1 MARFFVVLFLIA
13 FCTSL
18 SAAAKRGRHRL
29 IIWSI
34 DGFAA
39 GYFEK
44 EEFKN
49 SAVWQRLLK
58 QARVFKPVQTTI
70 PAVTYPAHTSMVTGV
85 DPAQHHIYGN
95 HPVDPWGASKDGW
108 TWFTED
114 VAVPTLWE
122 RAAKRGKS
130 VANMQWPV
138 TMMPGSKIKY
148 HIPQFD
154 RAKGP
159 EEQKLMRVLSTPG
172 LHREIEKHT
181 GVSLTEHSGDDERN
195 KAARYIWQAKK
206 PDLMLLYNPGLD
218 SIEHA
223 HGPYSAPAF
232 RHLELLGREI
242 EKFLAEIRKSSPHDQ
257 VRVLIVSDHGFMTY
271 KGKCYPNT
279 ILKSMGYINPD
290 RQQWSYYFETA
301 GGVARLIGK
310 PGVAPFAAKTFAE
323 RLGQACEGIDVVT
336 EYDEEFP
343 ALQSR
348 YAAKSPM
355 FLVSRGDVL
364 MSVGLRKGE
373 FEAKATGH
381 THGFLPERP
390 DMHTVALLFGAERSK
405 AAKIT
410 NVKHTYNLACS
421 WLNLHCPATQS
432 KHKKR

>member
-1 MARFFVVLFLIA
+1 MVKYLGLFFLTS
-13 FCTSL
+13 FCISI
-18 SAAAKRGRHRL
+18 SAAPKRGRHRL
-29 IIWSI
+29 IIWSV

-44 EEFKN
+44 DEFKN

-58 QARVFKPVQTTI
+58 QARVFKPVETTI

-85 DPAQHHIYGN
+85 DPAQHHIYSN

-114 VAVPTLWE
+114 VAVPTLWD

-130 VANMQWPV
+130 VANLQWPV
-138 TMMPGSKIKY
+138 TMMPGSKIQY

-172 LHREIEKHT
+172 LHREIEKNT

-195 KAARYIWQAKK
+195 KAARYIWQKKK

-223 HGPYSAPAF
+223 HGAYSEAAF
-232 RHLELLGREI
+232 RHLELLGHEI
-242 EKFLAEIRKSSPHDQ
+242 EKFLAHIRRVSPHDQ
-257 VRVLIVSDHGFMTY
+257 VRVLLVSDHGFMTY
-271 KGKCYPNT
+271 KGKCYPNV

-290 RQQWSYYFETA
+290 RAQWTYYFETA
-301 GGVARLIGK
+301 GGVARLVAK
-310 PGVAPFAAKTFAE
+310 PGAAPFAAKTFAE
-323 RLGQACEGIDVVT
+323 RLTGACGGIDVIT
-336 EYDEEFP
+336 EYDEEFE
-343 ALQSR
+343 ALRSR
-348 YAAKSPM
+348 YSRNSVA

-364 MSVGLRKGE
+364 MSAGFRKGE

-381 THGFLPERP
+381 THGFLPDRP
-390 DMHTVALLFGAERSK
+390 DMHTVALLFGSERSK
-405 AAKIT
+405 AMKIT
-410 NVKHTYNLACS
+410 HVKHTYNLACS
-421 WLNLHCPATQS
+421 WLNLHCPVPQP
-432 KHKKR
+432 KRNRR